1 MFISCQ
7 LLPLL
12 QMYISLQLLPS
23 FQYFTLFRLLNN
35 NKKCV
40 GQVRVILAPI
50 WLLPFTPPTYQLA
63 DAISQLAFTICQL
76 ADANQDVGEVTED
89 AIEVTGTSASWPS
102 TTVGKLTKGI
112 GELTCHRSDRV
123 PKVHTGLAIQI
134 SNVSLILLPV
144 PRKEFCSL
152 DTPHRLFLLQT
163 FPLSTKGWTKY
174 NIKFRK
180 INEKDKKSWAW

>member
-1 MFISCQ
+1 
-7 LLPLL
+7 
-12 QMYISLQLLPS
+12 MYISLQLLPS

-35 NKKCV
+35 IKKCV
-40 GQVRVILAPI
+40 GQVRVTLAPI
-50 WLLPFTPPTYQLA
+50 WLLPITSPTYQLA
-63 DAISQLAFTICQL
+63 NNQLAYTISQLAFTICQL
-76 ADANQDVGEVTED
+76 ADT
-89 AIEVTGTSASWPS
+89 IEVTGMSASWPS

-152 DTPHRLFLLQT
+152 DTPHKLFLLQT

-180 INEKDKKSWAW
+180 MNKKDEKSWAW